1 VSIIIP
7 KKIFKLASFGTVVA
21 MDGHSAISIEAGQ
34 PSAFEITI
42 DDNVPLIASYELT
55 TEAPFYD
62 MIPEFNPVLLS
73 LIVIPLISIS
83 FLLSKRKMIQ
93 P

>member
-1 VSIIIP
+1 V
-7 KKIFKLASFGTVVA
+7 LTTCYDEFGTVVV
-21 MDGHSAISIEAGQ
+21 MGGQ
-34 PSAFEITI
+34 PGIASDTGQPAVFEITI

-62 MIPEFNPVLLS
+62 MIPEFNPVLLA
-73 LIVIPLISIS
+73 LIVIPLISIA
-83 FLLSKRKMIQ
+83 FLLSKRNMIH